1 VRKGSPLYLSL
12 TLAIVLM
19 TINIALMVVWIILA
33 ARQSYWGTL
42 TIGTI
47 AFSLVLIGLSI
58 YLFLTIKER
67 QLSRRQINFVDSVTH
82 ELKSPIASLRLY
94 LETLQI
100 RSLEPTKRAE
110 FYHVMDVE
118 LKRLDDMINQLLQV
132 ARLDAIGK
140 YTEAEDVCLK
150 TLLENCAKST
160 SDLHRLVH
168 EDVFDI
174 QVDPYIVS
182 APQIVLDMIFGNLLD
197 NAIKYGGPVPKVW
210 IRTSIDRSRRVEIY
224 ISDNGAGVPPGIRSN
239 IFKLF
244 FRGEDEL
251 QRTTKGTGVGLY
263 VAHTL
268 IQKLRGKVTVDE
280 RVSGKGSTFKIE
292 LPCKETTS

>member
-1 VRKGSPLYLSL
+1 MRKGSPLYLSL

-19 TINIALMVVWIILA
+19 SINIALMVVWIILA

-94 LETLQI
+94 LETLQM
-100 RSLEPTKRAE
+100 RSLEPAKRSE

-140 YTEAEDVCLK
+140 NTEVEDFCLK
-150 TLLENCAKST
+150 AVVDDCAKST
-160 SDLHRLVH
+160 SDLHRL
-168 EDVFDI
+168 
-174 QVDPYIVS
+174 S
-182 APQIVLDMIFGNLLD
+182 
-197 NAIKYGGPVPKVW
+197 
-210 IRTSIDRSRRVEIY
+210 
-224 ISDNGAGVPPGIRSN
+224 
-239 IFKLF
+239 
-244 FRGEDEL
+244 
-251 QRTTKGTGVGLY
+251 
-263 VAHTL
+263 
-268 IQKLRGKVTVDE
+268 
-280 RVSGKGSTFKIE
+280 
-292 LPCKETTS
+292 

>member
-1 VRKGSPLYLSL
+1 MS
-12 TLAIVLM
+12 
-19 TINIALMVVWIILA
+19 INIALMVVWIILA

-94 LETLQI
+94 LETLQM
-100 RSLEPTKRAE
+100 RNLTPEKRGE
-110 FYHVMDVE
+110 FYQTMDVE

-140 YTEAEDVCLK
+140 SAELSTVGLEL
-150 TLLENCAKST
+150 LLESCAKST
-160 SDLHRLVH
+160 SERHRQQY
-168 EDVFDI
+168 EDVFEM
-174 QVDPYIVS
+174 QVDSCEIS
-182 APQIVLDMIFGNLLD
+182 APRIMLDMIFGNLFD
-197 NAIKYGGPVPKVW
+197 NAIKYGGRPPR
-210 IRTSIDRSRRVEIY
+210 IRVKTVLTRNGRVEIF
-224 ISDNGAGVPPGIRSN
+224 IADNGAGVPPEIRTS

-268 IQKLRGKVTVDE
+268 VHKLRG
-280 RVSGKGSTFKIE
+280 RVSVEEDPQGSGSTFRIE
-292 LPCKETTS
+292 LPCRETSS

>member
-1 VRKGSPLYLSL
+1 MS
-12 TLAIVLM
+12 
-19 TINIALMVVWIILA
+19 INIALMVVWIILA

-94 LETLQI
+94 LETLQM
-100 RSLEPTKRAE
+100 RNLTPEKRAE
-110 FYHVMDVE
+110 FYRTMDVE

-140 YTEAEDVCLK
+140 SSELETVDLK
-150 TLLENCAKST
+150 VLLESCAKSA
-160 SDLHRLVH
+160 SERHRQRG
-168 EDVFDI
+168 EDVFDM
-174 QVDPYIVS
+174 QVGSCEIS
-182 APQIVLDMIFGNLLD
+182 APRIMLDMIFGNLFD
-197 NAIKYGGPVPKVW
+197 NAIKYGGRPPRISVKTLFE
-210 IRTSIDRSRRVEIY
+210 RTGRVEIF
-224 ISDNGAGVPPGIRSN
+224 ITDNGAGVPPEIRTS

-268 IQKLRGKVTVDE
+268 VHKLRGKVTVEDG
-280 RVSGKGSTFKIE
+280 SQGAGSTFKIE
-292 LPCKETTS
+292 LPCRETIA

>member
-1 VRKGSPLYLSL
+1 MRKGSPLYLSL
-12 TLAIVLM
+12 TLAVVLM

-82 ELKSPIASLRLY
+82 ELKTPIASLRLY
-94 LETLQI
+94 LETLQM
-100 RSLEPTKRAE
+100 RNLEPDKQAE

-140 YTEAEDVCLK
+140 NAELDDVCLK
-150 TLLENCAKST
+150 TLLETSAKST
-160 SDLHRLVH
+160 SDRHRLVY
-168 EDVFDI
+168 EDVF
-174 QVDPYIVS
+174 VVEV
-182 APQIVLDMIFGNLLD
+182 APVVVTAPRIMLDMIFGNLLD
-197 NAIKYGGPVPKVW
+197 NAIKYGGSNPKVW
-210 IRTSIDRSRRVEIY
+210 IQSDVERSRRVEIR
-224 ISDNGAGVPPGIRSN
+224 ISDNGSGVAPEIRAN

-251 QRTTKGTGVGLY
+251 QRTRKGTGVGLY

-268 IQKLRGKVTVDE
+268 TQKLRGKVTVED
-280 RVSGKGSTFKIE
+280 RVGGTGASFKIE
-292 LPCKETTS
+292 LPCKEISS

>member
-1 VRKGSPLYLSL
+1 MP
-12 TLAIVLM
+12 AD
-19 TINIALMVVWIILA
+19 NIIH
-33 ARQSYWGTL
+33 
-42 TIGTI
+42 
-47 AFSLVLIGLSI
+47 AFDMFFLSI

-94 LETLQI
+94 LETLQM
-100 RSLEPTKRAE
+100 RNLTPEKRRE
-110 FYHVMDVE
+110 FYQTMDVE

-140 YTEAEDVCLK
+140 SAELSTVGLEL
-150 TLLENCAKST
+150 LLESCAKST
-160 SDLHRLVH
+160 SERHRQQY
-168 EDVFDI
+168 EDVFEM
-174 QVDPYIVS
+174 QVDSCEIS
-182 APQIVLDMIFGNLLD
+182 APRIMLDMIFGNLFD
-197 NAIKYGGPVPKVW
+197 NAIKYGGRPPRIQVKTVLP
-210 IRTSIDRSRRVEIY
+210 RNGRVDIF
-224 ISDNGAGVPPGIRSN
+224 IADNGAGVPPEIRTS

-268 IQKLRGKVTVDE
+268 VHKLRGKVSVEEDPQG
-280 RVSGKGSTFKIE
+280 SGSTFRIE
-292 LPCKETTS
+292 LPCRETSS

>member
-1 VRKGSPLYLSL
+1 MRKGSPLYLSL

-94 LETLQI
+94 LETLQM
-100 RSLEPTKRAE
+100 RSLEPAKRSE

-140 YTEAEDVCLK
+140 NTEIEDFRLQE
-150 TLLENCAKST
+150 LLQNCAKST
-160 SDLHRLVH
+160 SDLHRLSY
-168 EDVFDI
+168 EQVFEI
-174 QVDPYIVS
+174 QVEPVIVS
-182 APQIVLDMIFGNLLD
+182 APPLVLEMIFRNLLD
-197 NAIKYGGPVPKVW
+197 NAIKYGGVEPRVW
-210 IRTSIDRSRRVEIY
+210 VASSMERTGWVEIS
-224 ISDNGAGVPPGIRSN
+224 ISDNGAGVPPEIRSN

-268 IQKLRGKVTVDE
+268 VAKLRGKVAVDD
-280 RVSGKGSTFKIE
+280 RADGGGSTFKIE
-292 LPCKETTS
+292 LPCKEMPT

>member
-1 VRKGSPLYLSL
+1 
-12 TLAIVLM
+12 LAIVLM

-94 LETLQI
+94 LETLQM
-100 RSLEPTKRAE
+100 RSLEPTKRSE

-140 YTEAEDVCLK
+140 NTEVEDFRLQE
-150 TLLENCAKST
+150 LLQDCAKST
-160 SDLHRLVH
+160 SELHRLPC
-168 EDVFDI
+168 EEVFEI
-174 QVDPYIVS
+174 QVEPVIVS
-182 APQIVLDMIFGNLLD
+182 APPLVLEMIFRNLLD
-197 NAIKYGGPVPKVW
+197 NAVKYGGTEPRVW
-210 IRTSIDRSRRVEIY
+210 VASSVERAGWVEIS
-224 ISDNGAGVPPGIRSN
+224 ISDNGAGVPPEIRSN

-268 IQKLRGKVTVDE
+268 VAKLRGKVAVDD
-280 RVSGKGSTFKIE
+280 RADGRGSTFKIE
-292 LPCKETTS
+292 LPCKEIPT